1 MRTTVS
7 LSDANAAYAADRAD
21 EDDSNADAIRG
32 AVDRARE
39 LEGRERAIAADARDR
54 ITEHQDRIDDLTTEL
69 ERVKNEKRTIINQ
82 REQTKEL
89 AKFAESE
96 RSKRERLAAAGV
108 LTSIKWRIT
117 GVPDSEN

>member
-7 LSDANAAYAADRAD
+7 LSDENAAYAADRAD
-21 EDDSNADAIRG
+21 EEDSNADAIRG

-39 LEGRERAIAADARDR
+39 LEGRERAIAQDARKR
-54 ITEHQDRIDDLTTEL
+54 ISEHQDRIDDLTTEL